1 MADCLFCQMVGG
13 ARTPHWVYRD
23 EHVLAFLDIHP
34 SSRGHTLVI
43 PRVHA
48 ERLDR
53 LEDHCIAPLFAGVKT
68 VIRLLEKALE
78 PAGLNI
84 GWNHGWAA
92 GQRVDHLHVHVIP
105 RYPGDGGGG
114 IQSLT
119 RAWPEAEDLATV
131 AARIRGGS

>member
-1 MADCLFCQMVGG
+1 MADCIFCQMVEG
-13 ARTPHWVYRD
+13 ARATHWVYRD

-34 SSRGHTLVI
+34 ASRGHTLVI
-43 PRVHA
+43 PRAHA
-48 ERLDR
+48 ERLDLLDDR
-53 LEDHCIAPLFAGVKT
+53 FLAPLFAGVKT
-68 VIRLLEKALE
+68 VIRLVEKALE

-119 RAWPEAEDLATV
+119 RAWPEAEDLASV
-131 AARIRGGS
+131 AARIRGRD